1 MCCVMHQKMLTQFE
15 KLPFLVMN
23 FIPNPEF
30 SLMSAERST
39 FTFLLT
45 SVARGGGVG
54 GTKLLLEVY
63 EYGYSAVH
71 TSFQIPLSTIHI
83 KPLYDLESDLR
94 LNSCWYI
101 CIHLVASHHYKK
113 TGCFAG
119 LGGVFFVFVWC
130 FLVLGGFFF
139 SSLFNFILAKER
151 FDVPQHL
158 SLKGN
163 NYNITGLNILDDSR
177 VNHSTLFFF
186 CNTLLYALLI
196 LKERGLSL

>member
-54 GTKLLLEVY
+54 GTKPLLEVY
-63 EYGYSAVH
+63 EYGYSPVH

-119 LGGVFFVFVWC
+119 LGGGFFCFCLGFFGSWWVFFQFTIQ
-130 FLVLGGFFF
+130 FHI
-139 SSLFNFILAKER
+139 S
-151 FDVPQHL
+151 
-158 SLKGN
+158 
-163 NYNITGLNILDDSR
+163 
-177 VNHSTLFFF
+177 
-186 CNTLLYALLI
+186 
-196 LKERGLSL
+196 